1 MFSPNEILFNE
12 LEAAAFIFYFIFYCR
27 VENAT
32 DYLTC
37 SNQPGQENCSMDF
50 LCIQLINYLIN

>member
-1 MFSPNEILFNE
+1 MFSPNVILFNE
-12 LEAAAFIFYFIFYCR
+12 LEVAAFIFYCR
-27 VENAT
+27 VGNAT

-37 SNQPGQENCSMDF
+37 SNQPGQENCSMDY